1 MLWGVPEDGIIVIV
15 TRTMVHVDQMRPKVP
30 LNRILVRGD
39 GLKFEPWRRRII
51 LRIIRTI
58 MASSRRRQ
66 QLQQRHDGSDTTQFL
81 QVLQGPSSLHTLVVA
96 VSSHRRNGVR
106 MMLQQFRMGPI
117 MQGRDPRRDHVVRS
131 RSSNRSITPTNPHQS
146 IAQGKWSATS
156 GSRSNGS
163 RSSSS
168 SYRGIRCEDRIHGG
182 WI

>member
-1 MLWGVPEDGIIVIV
+1 MLWGVPEDGIIV

-39 GLKFEPWRRRII
+39 GLKFESWRR
-51 LRIIRTI
+51 RIIRTI

-81 QVLQGPSSLHTLVVA
+81 QVLQGPSSLHRLVVA
-96 VSSHRRNGVR
+96 VSSHGRNGVR
-106 MMLQQFRMGPI
+106 MMLQQFRMGPV
-117 MQGRDPRRDHVVRS
+117 MQGRDPRDHHVVRS
-131 RSSNRSITPTNPHQS
+131 RSSSSSITRTNPHQS

-156 GSRSNGS
+156 GSRS
-163 RSSSS
+163 SSSSTSSSTS